1 MRKITVL
8 LVVMISQG
16 VFALN
21 PIITHLRTADPSA
34 HVWADGKIWI
44 YASHDQDNATD
55 YSSMDGYHVFSS
67 SDMYNWTDHGE
78 VLHSRDVSWGIAGGG
93 WMWAPDCNYKNGTYY
108 FYFPH
113 KDAGGTFRIGVA
125 TSSKPEGPF
134 TDIGNYIQG
143 TSGTDPACFIDDD
156 GQAYLYFGSAK
167 VGKLKPNMIELA
179 EPARTVNYGASN
191 FGEGAWMHKYNGKYY
206 YSYTDF
212 TDPVHQAYYSIG
224 TNPYGPF
231 EYKGPITTK
240 NPPCAQD
247 HHSIVEYKGQWYYF
261 YHVGNYNGCSGNR
274 RNVCV
279 EYLYYNPDGTI
290 QPLTYPGAGVMPVGT
305 ALPEIP
311 MEAEDYTAMSGVGTE
326 SASDTGGGQDIT
338 DIQSGDWVEY
348 PIYVPTAGNYVF
360 DFRVAS
366 GSSGGTIKIVMFSST
381 VGSATVTNTDG
392 WQTWTTVRANAVFQ
406 VAGIQTLRLKFSGTT
421 GNLLNLNWFEY
432 TYDPIKVEAEN
443 YTKMSG
449 IGKETTSDTDGG
461 QNIGWIENGDWAEYA
476 ISLPFAGSYTINF
489 RVATSTAGGTI
500 EMVVGGSTVGI
511 AAVTNTGGFQSWK
524 TITATATFD
533 TAGPQTLR
541 LKFVGGAGYLY
552 NINWFDYFRI
562 PATGDLNSNGKV
574 NMGDFAILSNTWK
587 NGHDMT
593 DLLKMA
599 EDWLID

>member
-1 MRKITVL
+1 M
-8 LVVMISQG
+8 
-16 VFALN
+16 
-21 PIITHLRTADPSA
+21 
-34 HVWADGKIWI
+34 
-44 YASHDQDNATD
+44 
-55 YSSMDGYHVFSS
+55 
-67 SDMYNWTDHGE
+67 
-78 VLHSRDVSWGIAGGG
+78 
-93 WMWAPDCNYKNGTYY
+93 
-108 FYFPH
+108 
-113 KDAGGTFRIGVA
+113 
-125 TSSKPEGPF
+125 
-134 TDIGNYIQG
+134 
-143 TSGTDPACFIDDD
+143 
-156 GQAYLYFGSAK
+156 
-167 VGKLKPNMIELA
+167 
-179 EPARTVNYGASN
+179 
-191 FGEGAWMHKYNGKYY
+191 
-206 YSYTDF
+206 
-212 TDPVHQAYYSIG
+212 
-224 TNPYGPF
+224 
-231 EYKGPITTK
+231 
-240 NPPCAQD
+240 
-247 HHSIVEYKGQWYYF
+247 EYKGQWYYF

-348 PIYVPTAGNYVF
+348 PIYVPTAGNYAF

-366 GSSGGTIKIVMFSST
+366 GSTGGTIKIVMFSST
-381 VGSATVTNTDG
+381 VGSATVTNTGG
-392 WQTWTTVRANAVFQ
+392 WQTWITVRANAVFQ

-449 IGKETTSDTDGG
+449 IGKETTSDTGGG

-599 EDWLID
+599 EDWLIN